1 MFGKDISQKILQN
14 FKKIYLAESMPE
26 ILFVGVLFNQ
36 ILRIDSR
43 PAALRKRS
51 LHQGGFPVNKLEFSA
66 LLQKALTG
74 CLQL

>member
-43 PAALRKRS
+43 PA
-51 LHQGGFPVNKLEFSA
+51 GFPVNKLEFSA
-66 LLQKALTG
+66 LLQKALSG